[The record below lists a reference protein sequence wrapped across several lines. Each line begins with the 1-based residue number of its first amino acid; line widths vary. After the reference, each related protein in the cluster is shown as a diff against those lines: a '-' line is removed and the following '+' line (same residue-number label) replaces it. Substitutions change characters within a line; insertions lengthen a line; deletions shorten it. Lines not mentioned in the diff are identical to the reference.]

1 MPTNSF
7 RSPTSALAILVQ
19 PIFLSI
25 KILERDSGGDETSL
39 WNYDI
44 IKRTKLS
51 SIPREQCVTLNKTA
65 NFSLNRCR
73 SFPTGN
79 SYPEIQGG
87 NNSPRWR
94 YFLLLSLE
102 PPRDGHPLFFFPPRK
117 EDAEGAVKWE
127 RLDAGS
133 WEISESLRRPS
144 FFAVYSRSCHGVSV
158 ALREIS
164 PPAYFFLYL
173 LDYFSNLVAA
183 YRQ

>member
-73 SFPTGN
+73 SFPTAAQKFKK
-79 SYPEIQGG
+79 ETT
-87 NNSPRWR
+87 
-94 YFLLLSLE
+94 
-102 PPRDGHPLFFFPPRK
+102 PRDG
-117 EDAEGAVKWE
+117 DT
-127 RLDAGS
+127 
-133 WEISESLRRPS
+133 S
-144 FFAVYSRSCHGVSV
+144 FFS
-158 ALREIS
+158 LLN
-164 PPAYFFLYL
+164 PPKMATPYFFSLHGRKMPKAQSNGIGSTQGRGKFRNRCVVQVSSQYTRAHAMASPSPSGRYL
-173 LDYFSNLVAA
+173 LRLIFFYTFWIIFLI
-183 YRQ
+183 